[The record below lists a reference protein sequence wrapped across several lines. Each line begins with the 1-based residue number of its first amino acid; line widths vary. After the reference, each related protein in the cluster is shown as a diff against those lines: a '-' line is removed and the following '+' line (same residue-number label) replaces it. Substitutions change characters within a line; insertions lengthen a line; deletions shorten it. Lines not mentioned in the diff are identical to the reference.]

1 MGLRTKIGIAIAGT
15 AAVVSVV
22 IGLLVHHRTVEAQYA
37 SARSQ
42 ARDRLQTAV
51 QDHAAGIDGDRT
63 LIDPPDLPRPLADA
77 VRRGKWGSYLDWSG
91 KVPQMWAASVY
102 RDEVVALKRPYEREA
117 ETVRDLDRVLWIS
130 GAIGTALACVAGLL
144 VATRLGR
151 RLTASADTAQRIAD
165 GDLTA
170 RLPLRGQDEITRLTA
185 AVNTM
190 ADALAGRLRAERE
203 VTANIAH
210 ELRTPVA
217 GMVTAAGLLPPGRPA
232 ELVRES
238 AARLRE
244 LVDDVI
250 EVARLDGAGEEVRVE
265 VCGVGEVVRR
275 AVAGVR
281 AVSGGAGAEGAEAE
295 GAGGAS
301 NGVRV
306 EVVRDAS
313 VETDPRRVERIVVNL
328 VSNALRHGR
337 EPVVVEVDGG
347 VVRVRDA
354 GGGFPEGLLAGGPQR
369 FRTGAEG
376 TGLGLGLTIAVGQ
389 AKVLGA
395 SLRFANPDG
404 GGALA
409 ELDLTGTV
417 VHADPPRLADPS
429 RHADPSPRADPPDR
443 P

>member
-22 IGLLVHHRTVEAQYA
+22 IGLLVHHRTVEAQYT

-63 LIDPPDLPRPLADA
+63 LIDPPDLPKPLADA
-77 VRRGKWGSYLDWSG
+77 VRRGKWGSYLDWGG

-250 EVARLDGAGEEVRVE
+250 EVARLDGAGEEVRAE
-265 VCGVGEVVRR
+265 VCGVVEVVRR
-275 AVAGVR
+275 AVSGVR
-281 AVSGGAGAEGAEAE
+281 GV
-295 GAGGAS
+295 AGGADGAGS
-301 NGVRV
+301 GVRVEV
-306 EVVRDAS
+306 EVVRDAF
-313 VETDPRRVERIVVNL
+313 VETDPRRVERILVNL

-347 VVRVRDA
+347 VVRVRDS

-389 AKVLGA
+389 AEVLGA
-395 SLRFANPDG
+395 PLRFANPDQ

-409 ELDLTGTV
+409 ELDLTGAV
-417 VHADPPRLADPS
+417 VRGGAG
-429 RHADPSPRADPPDR
+429 
-443 P
+443 

>member
-51 QDHAAGIDGDRT
+51 QDHAAGIDSDRT
-63 LIDPPDLPRPLADA
+63 LIDPPDLPKPLADA
-77 VRRGKWGSYLDWSG
+77 VRQGHWGSYLDWGG

-117 ETVRDLDRVLWIS
+117 ETVRGLDRVLWIS
-130 GAIGTALACVAGLL
+130 GAIGTALACVAGLV

-165 GDLTA
+165 GDLAA
-170 RLPLRGQDEITRLTA
+170 RLPLRGQDEITKLAA

-217 GMVTAAGLLPPGRPA
+217 GMVTAAGLLPPGRPT

-250 EVARLDGAGEEVRVE
+250 EVARLDGAGEEVRAE
-265 VCGVGEVVRR
+265 VRGVTEVVRR

-281 AVSGGAGAEGAEAE
+281 GAAGGGGAG
-295 GAGGAS
+295 
-301 NGVRV
+301 GVRV
-306 EVVRDAS
+306 EVVRDVS
-313 VETDPRRVERIVVNL
+313 VETDPRRVERILVNL
-328 VSNALRHGR
+328 VTNALRHGR
-337 EPVVVEVDGG
+337 APVVVEVDGG

-354 GGGFPEGLLAGGPQR
+354 GGGFPRGLLAGGPQR

-389 AKVLGA
+389 ARVLGA
-395 SLRFANPDG
+395 SLRFANPAG

-409 ELDLTGTV
+409 ELDLTGAV
-417 VHADPPRLADPS
+417 VRDGAG
-429 RHADPSPRADPPDR
+429 
-443 P
+443 

>member
-281 AVSGGAGAEGAEAE
+281 AVSGGAEAG
-295 GAGGAS
+295 GAGGAPG
-301 NGVRV
+301 GVRV

-337 EPVVVEVDGG
+337 APVVVEVDGV

-354 GGGFPEGLLAGGPQR
+354 GDGFPEGLLVGGPQR

-395 SLRFANPDG
+395 GLRFANPDG

-409 ELDLTGTV
+409 ELDLTGAV
-417 VHADPPRLADPS
+417 V
-429 RHADPSPRADPPDR
+429 RADPPDR

>member
-250 EVARLDGAGEEVRVE
+250 EVARLDGAGEEVRGE

-281 AVSGGAGAEGAEAE
+281 AVPGGADGALH
-295 GAGGAS
+295 
-301 NGVRV
+301 GVRV

-337 EPVVVEVDGG
+337 APVVVEVDGG

-354 GGGFPEGLLAGGPQR
+354 GDGFPEGLLAGGPQR

-389 AKVLGA
+389 AEVLGA
-395 SLRFANPDG
+395 SLRFANPAA
-404 GGALA
+404 GGALV
-409 ELDLTGTV
+409 ELDLTEALV
-417 VHADPPRLADPS
+417 RVDAD
-429 RHADPSPRADPPDR
+429 
-443 P
+443 

>member
-42 ARDRLQTAV
+42 AGDRLQTAV

-63 LIDPPDLPRPLADA
+63 LIDPPDLPQPLADA
-77 VRRGKWGSYLDWSG
+77 VRKGKWGSYLDRSG
-91 KVPQMWAASVY
+91 KLPQMWAASRY
-102 RDEVVALKRPYEREA
+102 RDETVALKRPYEREA

-170 RLPLRGQDEITRLTA
+170 RLPLHGKDEITKLTS

-190 ADALAGRLRAERE
+190 ADALAGRLQAERE

-238 AARLRE
+238 AGRLRE

-250 EVARLDGAGEEVRVE
+250 EVARLDSASEEVRAE

-275 AVAGVR
+275 AVAGV
-281 AVSGGAGAEGAEAE
+281 V
-295 GAGGAS
+295 GAGGAD
-301 NGVRV
+301 GDEVRV
-306 EVVRDAS
+306 RVVRDVE
-313 VETDPRRVERIVVNL
+313 VETDPRRVERVLVNL

-337 EPVVVEVDGG
+337 GPVVVTVDGG
-347 VVRVRDA
+347 VVGVRDS
-354 GGGFPEGLLAGGPQR
+354 GDGFPEGLLSGGPQR

-376 TGLGLGLTIAVGQ
+376 AGLGLGLTIAVGQ

-395 SLRFANPDG
+395 GLRFSNPAG

-409 ELDLTGTV
+409 ELDLGG
-417 VHADPPRLADPS
+417 AGESSPS
-429 RHADPSPRADPPDR
+429 RGSLPAH
-443 P
+443 